1 MRSGARRA
9 VRRRRLILEYCE
21 LRRVCAGDVVFG
33 PLPPPQLESPAPVV
47 GLSTAARDYW
57 TGLDTVRA
65 NWSLDGRGQTVAVID
80 SGIAYEHTALGGGFG
95 GGRKVVGGW
104 DFAENDADPHDDGP
118 AGFHG
123 THVAGI
129 IGSSDADYPGVAPG
143 AALVALRVFDDHGA
157 TQLTWIE
164 QALRWVHA
172 HRFDYDSPIT
182 AVNLSVGTPRGV
194 QGVPDWSTLEDELA
208 QLRRDGIVVV
218 VAAGNGGADEQ
229 LTRLSYPAASPSVLA
244 AASLDPD
251 GRLSQFSR
259 RSSETIAAP
268 GRDVMSTVPDFVLG
282 ADGKSDDFAP
292 ASGTSMAAPYVAAAS
307 VLVREALA
315 RAGVSDPT
323 VDLVVGILHQSAA
336 FTVGGGSSA
345 SNSSAATR
353 YARLDL
359 GAAVRK
365 ADELGRT
372 LATAANAATT
382 SASSTSTPGSSAT
395 GTVTTSATAGATT
408 ATPNATTTSTPKS
421 TTSSIGSSTATSTSA
436 PKSTSSAA
444 SSTSSSSATGGV
456 TSAGSSSSTTS
467 NWLNED
473 PDTGLCIPSLAPK
486 PTPSA
491 SSSQNPAIVAAP
503 AKQRVQAIDLVM
515 KKLGR
520 S

>member
-1 MRSGARRA
+1 M
-9 VRRRRLILEYCE
+9 EYCE
-21 LRRVCAGDVVFG
+21 IRRVCAGDVVFG

-57 TGLDTVRA
+57 TGLDAVRA

-129 IGSSDADYPGVAPG
+129 IGSTDDDYPGVAPG

-172 HRFDYDSPIT
+172 HRFDYASPIT

-229 LTRLSYPAASPSVLA
+229 LTQLSYPAASPSVLA

-323 VDLVVGILHQSAA
+323 VDLVVGILRQSAA

-359 GAAVRK
+359 EAAVRK
-365 ADELGRT
+365 ADELART
-372 LATAANAATT
+372 IATAAGATAT
-382 SASSTSTPGSSAT
+382 SPTATSTPGSSTT
-395 GTVTTSATAGATT
+395 GTLTTPAIAGATT
-408 ATPNATTTSTPKS
+408 VPPNATTPPKS
-421 TTSSIGSSTATSTSA
+421 TTASSGSSSASPATA
-436 PKSTSSAA
+436 PKSTSAS
-444 SSTSSSSATGGV
+444 SSTSSPSAPATGI

-486 PTPSA
+486 PTSSA
-491 SSSQNPAIVAAP
+491 SSSATSASGPAP